1 MAERMSDL
9 FAMRTAAA
17 NRRASLA
24 QKLAIS
30 QEVERQ
36 RELQERSHMS
46 NCDPLGYVQRAF
58 HATSV
63 HPDDFR
69 GPRSD
74 LRFYIYDLPGAANR
88 EILVQLHGRIRESA
102 AQPSTCDYGLSP
114 CNEMHGTG
122 MFGGMRV
129 FAAEATIL
137 AKLLSAPDEV
147 IVKDPTEASFF
158 VVPFFS
164 SAWPPA
170 KALGTAPYTPT
181 IIISFSAL
189 SSAAV
194 QPCSDLAMALLASA
208 WGGPLA
214 AQASIQP
221 RPAPVTARATAA
233 TASRPLLSGS
243 RPGLAL
249 ACAAGTAC
257 RRSARRVLRRALP
270 EVKLNTTRPDLWDGS
285 VMVLFLRSQD
295 GKAQLG
301 RIGTYLDKVSTSG
314 KLQKLI
320 DDTGFT
326 ASPATSELLEV
337 SDKGL
342 QRVLLVGLGA
352 KDAED
357 WAQAGST
364 AGASLATIEGSASLV
379 CIDGVEVQQLIE
391 GLLSSLGSSG
401 LQSVELLGAY
411 PAGSG
416 AAIEEAV
423 KKSS

>member
-1 MAERMSDL
+1 MSG
-9 FAMRTAAA
+9 
-17 NRRASLA
+17 N
-24 QKLAIS
+24 IS
-30 QEVERQ
+30 
-36 RELQERSHMS
+36 
-46 NCDPLGYVQRAF
+46 
-58 HATSV
+58 
-63 HPDDFR
+63 
-69 GPRSD
+69 
-74 LRFYIYDLPGAANR
+74 
-88 EILVQLHGRIRESA
+88 
-102 AQPSTCDYGLSP
+102 
-114 CNEMHGTG
+114 
-122 MFGGMRV
+122 
-129 FAAEATIL
+129 ATIL

-147 IVKDPTEASFF
+147 IVKDPTEASYF

-164 SAWPPA
+164 SAIKTVELDGAWF
-170 KALGTAPYTPT
+170 TA
-181 IIISFSAL
+181 SF
-189 SSAAV
+189 
-194 QPCSDLAMALLASA
+194 QH
-208 WGGPLA
+208 
-214 AQASIQP
+214 
-221 RPAPVTARATAA
+221 RPAPGTGRATAT
-233 TASRPLLSGS
+233 TAPRPLLSGS
-243 RPGLAL
+243 RPGFAL
-249 ACAAGTAC
+249 ACAAGTAG
-257 RRSARRVLRRALP
+257 RRFARRVVRRALP

-337 SDKGL
+337 SNKGL

-357 WAQAGST
+357 WTQAGST

-379 CIDGVEVQQLIE
+379 CIDGVQVQQLIE

-401 LQSVELLGAY
+401 LESVELLGAY

-416 AAIEEAV
+416 VAIEEAV